1 MMASWEYQYLSSK
14 ENIIPINFEIV
25 EKIDNG
31 SDSDFDFCKPFVNG
45 VKKFQRLVIRR
56 KK

>member
-1 MMASWEYQYLSSK
+1 MMK
-14 ENIIPINFEIV
+14 MVRPIKFEIV
-25 EKIDNG
+25 GKIDNG

-45 VKKFQRLVIRR
+45 VEKFKRLVIRR